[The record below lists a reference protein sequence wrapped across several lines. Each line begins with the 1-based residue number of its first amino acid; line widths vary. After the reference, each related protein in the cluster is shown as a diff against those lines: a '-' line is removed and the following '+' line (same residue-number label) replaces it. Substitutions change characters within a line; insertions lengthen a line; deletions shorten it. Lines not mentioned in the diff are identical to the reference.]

1 MRINFDGMK
10 PIYVQVADAVE
21 DEIIL
26 GKLGEGEPAYSQ
38 LALSREF
45 NINPATAARGI
56 NLLVQKGVL
65 KKQRGLSMTVAGG
78 ARQRILEEKREKEF
92 SEAVDALV
100 EQARKIG
107 LSEDQVIAKIKAFF
121 GAAER
126 NRAI

>member
-10 PIYVQVADAVE
+10 PIYVQIADAVE